1 MAPQLRSPVKRRRPD
16 YNDSDSELSDIDD
29 IEETTPLEPEEE
41 DDEEEDEISSD
52 EDTPEGEV
60 EESYLSED
68 APGES
73 DDGSDSDLKPLAKP
87 VPSRGS
93 GTRGRAIAK
102 PAPKKPAPK
111 VGPSRSRRFT
121 ASASVSV
128 SPPPKRRP
136 QRSRTAATRSS
147 YQPQATKATTIKA
160 TTARAAAKSKQPT
173 IKLKIGKDKLRQ
185 ATSTWTPPPAGTDTG
200 ELLSAAGTPDSAPV
214 SKTTMPRGR
223 KVVQEDSEEDEDEDQ
238 EEEED
243 DEEDAEGEI
252 DEEDELGDEDAE
264 GETDDELMDSDDDTG
279 ITPGTDF
286 LSRTGTPDMSRLTNR
301 QRTKLGDI
309 TTADLLELPSGYETK
324 GSAAKSVS
332 LSVQEQE
339 LKRAEMA
346 RRRKNLTDQKL
357 EEEKI
362 DTINRLLKKQTPKM
376 RGRGRATGDATP
388 ADGNGDITMGGMEA
402 PSPPT
407 MMRWVSNKDGIRLAI
422 PETWM
427 NGPIGKA
434 YSKQEETETMRNAGT
449 KRKLVEEL

>member
-1 MAPQLRSPVKRRRPD
+1 MTPQLRSPVKRRRPD
-16 YNDSDSELSDIDD
+16 YNDDGMSDSELSDIDD
-29 IEETTPLEPEEE
+29 IEETTPPEPEEE
-41 DDEEEDEISSD
+41 DDDDEEDEISSD

-87 VPSRGS
+87 IPSRGS

-102 PAPKKPAPK
+102 PAPKKPAAAAAPK
-111 VGPSRSRRFT
+111 
-121 ASASVSV
+121 
-128 SPPPKRRP
+128 
-136 QRSRTAATRSS
+136 
-147 YQPQATKATTIKA
+147 ATKISTSKA
-160 TTARAAAKSKQPT
+160 ITAKTTAKNKQPT

-185 ATSTWTPPPAGTDTG
+185 ATSTWTPPPAAGTDTR
-200 ELLSAAGTPDSAPV
+200 ELLSASATPHSVPV

-324 GSAAKSVS
+324 GSSLKAVS

-402 PSPPT
+402 PPPPPT
-407 MMRWVSNKDGIRLAI
+407 MMRWVSNKDGVRLAI
-422 PETWM
+422 PESWM
-427 NGPIGKA
+427 SAPVGRVFE
-434 YSKQEETETMRNAGT
+434 KQEPTERMRNAGA
-449 KRKLVEEL
+449 KRRLVEEL